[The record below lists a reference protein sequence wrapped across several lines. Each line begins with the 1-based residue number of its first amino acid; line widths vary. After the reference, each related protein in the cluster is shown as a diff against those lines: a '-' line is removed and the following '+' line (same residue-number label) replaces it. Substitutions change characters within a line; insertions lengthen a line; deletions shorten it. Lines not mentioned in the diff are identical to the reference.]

1 MGTVIQASEHFEPR
15 RKRVADGAGQLVID
29 LESLILDATDGVQDS
44 LSFTVRSLGL
54 NVCDQELA
62 KVSGGEPISALLFR
76 WIGEPQATRQALH
89 IYQEHFDSQ
98 GRYASRLRPGA
109 DDVIDALSA
118 IDWPLHY
125 LTHIGRTAAYRL
137 VRTFAPQAGIN
148 SILSTQGA
156 GSGLMRPHLLSGL
169 LRDHKFA
176 AAETLLLTDHPLE
189 LSAAAD
195 LGVPAMALAYGRS
208 PATMLLH
215 YRPAALARTCREAAS
230 LLRLH
235 AMPRVGTAIN

>member
-1 MGTVIQASEHFEPR
+1 M
-15 RKRVADGAGQLVID
+15 
-29 LESLILDATDGVQDS
+29 
-44 LSFTVRSLGL
+44 
-54 NVCDQELA
+54 
-62 KVSGGEPISALLFR
+62 
-76 WIGEPQATRQALH
+76 
-89 IYQEHFDSQ
+89 
-98 GRYASRLRPGA
+98 
-109 DDVIDALSA
+109 IDALSA